1 MNKPSK
7 RWDYLASNCQMD
19 LTDLD
24 RLPTN
29 TGIALIDRLNAEL
42 NAQSESIEDMF
53 IEIACENIDNPR
65 KCAFYKEL
73 RKKRSVAP
81 VIPESDKEDIRE
93 FYKTGRHSKTEL
105 QELYGLKLKEL
116 NGIIGTIDRWAIE
129 NQVIVE
135 TPDNTDT
142 VEEDDDFDPNNAD
155 YLAILE
161 EVQNNPRD

>member
-1 MNKPSK
+1 MNKSK
-7 RWDYLASNCQMD
+7 RFDYLASNYEMD
-19 LTDLD
+19 LTNLE
-24 RLPTN
+24 RLPTD
-29 TGIALIDRLNAEL
+29 TGIPLLDRLNAEL

-53 IEIACENIDNPR
+53 IEIACENMDNPR

-81 VIPESDKEDIRE
+81 VIPASDKEDIRE
-93 FYKTGRHSKTEL
+93 FYRTGRHSKTEL

-142 VEEDDDFDPNNAD
+142 VEEDDFDPNNAD
-155 YLAILE
+155 YLAILA